1 MDTDLKQSIRR
12 MYREV
17 MESSSSEESIL
28 DAMSDHLNKV
38 KQKEEMSKKTS
49 HQAGVGPLVA
59 RYHSDPTLCQCKCG
73 ERSPWSRELCESTH
87 ATESQRE
94 ECWPNTNPEIST
106 HSHASAAPE
115 TTDYSIDSMDRNGLA
130 AQSSNDP
137 HNLRSI
143 FTKPEKKER
152 LVTFQTSSPAT
163 PKKTASKSTSGDG
176 VSLTVPLYHTPPMH
190 IPGAFSSPD
199 SSVLSA
205 TAEENSSHSRSL
217 KH

>member
-1 MDTDLKQSIRR
+1 
-12 MYREV
+12 
-17 MESSSSEESIL
+17 
-28 DAMSDHLNKV
+28 MSDHLNKM

-94 ECWPNTNPEIST
+94 ECWPNTKPEIST

-115 TTDYSIDSMDRNGLA
+115 TTDYSIDFMDRNGLA
-130 AQSSNDP
+130 VQSSNDP

-152 LVTFQTSSPAT
+152 REHFKPAPQLRQRRLL
-163 PKKTASKSTSGDG
+163 PKGHQWMG
-176 VSLTVPLYHTPPMH
+176 WV
-190 IPGAFSSPD
+190 
-199 SSVLSA
+199 
-205 TAEENSSHSRSL
+205 
-217 KH
+217 